1 MDIEQAVRQITFPA
15 EPKGLYEPIIYA
27 LASGGK
33 RLRPML
39 AVEASR
45 LFGGRDEE
53 VLPAALALE
62 VFHNF
67 TLLHDDVMDHAAMRR
82 GRPTVHARWGT
93 NTAILSGDEMLIQA
107 YTLLAQLPEERVAG
121 ALRMFNEMA
130 TLVCEGQQTDA
141 DFEQREATLD
151 EYMGMIYRKTA
162 VLIAYALKIG
172 AYTAG
177 ADEAAQDALFDYGT
191 NLGIAFQIQDD
202 WLDVYGDEKTF
213 GKAIGGDITEGK
225 KTYMY
230 LTALLRADE
239 DDRRTLLRTDWP
251 DQAAKI
257 AAVTDLYT
265 RLGVKET
272 GLEAIGRYTQA
283 SVQALERLPQNEHTD
298 RLADLAHRMNRRK
311 Y

>member
-1 MDIEQAVRQITFPA
+1 MDIEQALRQITFPA
-15 EPKGLYEPIIYA
+15 EPKGLYEPITYA
-27 LASGGK
+27 LGSGGK

-39 AVEASR
+39 AMEASR
-45 LFGGRDEE
+45 LLGGCDEE

-67 TLLHDDVMDHAAMRR
+67 TLLHDDVMDHAALRR
-82 GRPTVHARWGT
+82 GRPTVHARWDT
-93 NTAILSGDEMLIQA
+93 NTAILSGDEMLIQS
-107 YTLLAQLPEERVAG
+107 YTLLAQLPEKRVAG
-121 ALRMFNEMA
+121 ALRMFNRMA

-141 DFEQREATLD
+141 DFEQRDTTLD
-151 EYMGMIYRKTA
+151 EYMAMIDRKTA
-162 VLIAYALKIG
+162 ALIAYALKIG
-172 AYTAG
+172 AYVAG

-202 WLDVYGDEKTF
+202 WLDVYGDEKAF

-230 LTALLRADE
+230 LTALLRAGE

-251 DQAAKI
+251 DHAAKI
-257 AAVTDLYT
+257 AAVTGLYT
-265 RLGVKET
+265 RLGVKEA

-283 SVQALERLPQNEHTD
+283 ALQALERLPQNEHTE
-298 RLADLAHRMNRRK
+298 RLADLARRMNQRK